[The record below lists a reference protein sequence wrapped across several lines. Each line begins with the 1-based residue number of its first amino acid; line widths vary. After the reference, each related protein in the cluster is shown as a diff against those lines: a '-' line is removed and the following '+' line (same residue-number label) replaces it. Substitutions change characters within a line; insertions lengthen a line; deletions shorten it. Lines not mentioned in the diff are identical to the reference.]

1 MGNSFGQIFKLTSF
15 GESHGTAIGGII
27 EGCPS
32 GLTID
37 PIDIQRELLRRKPG
51 QSQVTSQRNET
62 DSLEILSGIFEGVTL
77 GTPIG
82 FIVRNENQISSD
94 YDLLKSVYRPGHA
107 DEAWSLKYGIRDHRG
122 GGRSSARET
131 VARVVGGSVARMFL
145 SHHGIRILAYVST
158 IGKHTIHNEPSAVTS
173 EQIENNAVRCPN
185 PEVAHEMIAAILEAQ
200 QQGDSLGGV
209 ITCICHGLPAG
220 LGEPVFDKLPA
231 VMAHAMMS
239 LPASR
244 SFESD
249 GGQEQIHAF
258 GSDSN
263 LMNQGSS
270 GGISNGNPYIM
281 RIGFKP
287 VSSISKSQK
296 MKTAEGDLIN
306 LSIGGR
312 HDPCVLPRAVPIV
325 ESMAALVLAD
335 LVLLN
340 KMSKV

>member
-1 MGNSFGQIFKLTSF
+1 LGNSFGRIFKLTSF
-15 GESHGTAIGGII
+15 GESHGNAIGGII
-27 EGCPS
+27 EGCPA

-37 PIDIQRELLRRKPG
+37 PSEIQRELLRRKPG
-51 QSQVTSQRNET
+51 QSAVTSQRNET
-62 DSLEILSGIFEGVTL
+62 DALEILSGVYEGVTL

-94 YDLLKSVYRPGHA
+94 YDILKSVYRPGHA
-107 DEAWSLKYGIRDHRG
+107 DETWTLKYGIRDHRG

-131 VARVVGGSVARMFL
+131 VARVVGGSVARTIL
-145 SHHGIRILAYVST
+145 AHHGIRILAYVST
-158 IGKHTIHNEPSAVTS
+158 IGKHTINMDPNKVTA
-173 EQIENNAVRCPN
+173 EQIESNSVRCPN
-185 PEVAHEMIAAILEAQ
+185 HEIALDMIAAILEAQ

-209 ITCICHGLPAG
+209 ITCICNGLPAG
-220 LGEPVFDKLPA
+220 LGEPVFDKLPS

-239 LPASR
+239 LPATR

-249 GGQEQIHAF
+249 GGQEQIHTL

-263 LMNQGSS
+263 LMIQGSS
-270 GGISNGNPYIM
+270 GGISTGNPYIM

-287 VSSISKSQK
+287 VSSISKTQN

-306 LSIGGR
+306 LSISGR

-340 KMSKV
+340 KLSKV